1 MGSTI
6 IAGLNL
12 TPLKQIGDERGAVFH
27 FLKSDS
33 SNFKNFGE
41 AYFSKINEGVVK
53 GWKYHK
59 LAEQNFC
66 VPFGAVKIVV
76 YDNRPHSATQ
86 GNVQEILLDDK
97 ENYQLLSMPACLW
110 YSFKSVSKDYSLLAN
125 IINITHSPEESMTLP
140 LGTTEIPYEWK

>member
-1 MGSTI
+1 MGSKVIADLI
-6 IAGLNL
+6 I

-33 SNFKNFGE
+33 ISYKNFGE
-41 AYFSKINEGVVK
+41 AYFSKINEGIVK

-59 LAEQNFC
+59 IADQNFC

-76 YDNRPHSATQ
+76 FDNRPDSKTF
-86 GNVQEILLDDK
+86 GVVQEILLDDK

-110 YSFKSVSKDYSLLAN
+110 YSFKSLSDNYSILAN
-125 IINITHSPEESMTLP
+125 IINITHSPEESLTLP
-140 LGTTEIPYEWK
+140 IGTTKIPYEW

>member
-1 MGSTI
+1 MGSKVIADLI
-6 IAGLNL
+6 I

-33 SNFKNFGE
+33 PNYKSFGE
-41 AYFSKINEGVVK
+41 AYFSKINWGVVK

-59 LAEQNFC
+59 IAEQNFC

-76 YDNRPHSATQ
+76 FDNRPDSATC
-86 GNVQEILLDDK
+86 GVVQEILLDDK

-110 YSFKSVSKDYSLLAN
+110 YSFKCISDNYAVLAN
-125 IINITHSPEESMTLP
+125 ITSITHLQEESIALP
-140 LGTTEIPYEWK
+140 LDVKEIPYKW